1 MLDTQDT
8 WTSGLKE
15 EGGPRMTALSTDM
28 IYASHKSRS
37 TEFMSNTLLVN

>member
-1 MLDTQDT
+1 MLDTEAT

-37 TEFMSNTLLVN
+37 TEFMYNTVG